1 MLKLSLTGILL
12 ALLFAARSCAAPNGY
27 SNGYDFLSAARPRF
41 AVFHAT
47 LPSVFY
53 TKQSHFYLPK
63 M

>member
-1 MLKLSLTGILL
+1 MLKLLLTRLLL

-27 SNGYDFLSAARPRF
+27 SSGYDFLSAARPRF
-41 AVFHAT
+41 AAFHAM

-53 TKQSHFYLPK
+53 TKQPHFYLPK